1 MFHFIILASCFIS
14 VKLLRMFLDV
24 NFKEIKNIESENSK
38 ELEKLTTK
46 FPSDEQICKD
56 ILNKLQLFID

>member
-38 ELEKLTTK
+38 ELEKFLSS
-46 FPSDEQICKD
+46 FY
-56 ILNKLQLFID
+56 NKLININF